1 MTQNSNKTGPKKEK
15 SDKKSKPMFS
25 FEKIMTHPEVKQQIG
40 SKPKS
45 TESKSKTSE
54 TKTKQSSGRKPGR
67 PPKALASTN
76 GDGQKRV
83 IKSVT
88 KPKKERLSAA
98 TNRVTGN
105 ANKTVKIL
113 PLGGL
118 GEIGKNITLFE
129 CDGDML
135 LVDCGISFP
144 DDHMFG
150 VDLVIPDFRYIIE
163 NASKIRGLI
172 VTHGHE
178 DHIGAIP
185 YLLKQIKV
193 PVFGTKL
200 TIGFIQNKLEEH
212 RLNNV
217 AKLNVIEPNQRIRLG
232 AFTIEPI
239 RVNHSIPDAVA
250 FAIDTPAGI
259 VLHTGDFKVDLSP
272 IHGKSIDLKTFATY
286 GKKGVL
292 CMMSDSTNAERAG
305 YTETEQ
311 KVAESFKRF
320 FIQAQD
326 RRIFIASFSSNIYRI
341 QQIVE
346 LAAQHKRKVVFSGRS
361 MEKNVS
367 MALELGYIVAK
378 PGTIVSMEEMRNVAP
393 DKLVVVT
400 TGSQGEPL
408 AALSRMANGS
418 HRTLN
423 VVPGDF
429 IIISATPI
437 PGNEVTVSKVINGL
451 LTLGAE
457 VIYESMYDVHVS
469 GHACAEEL
477 KLLLTLVRP
486 KMFLPVHGEM
496 RQLIKHAKLAEATG
510 VDRRNIFIPE
520 VGQTLCISSKGIT
533 KGEFINVSEV
543 LVDGLGV
550 GDVGT
555 SVLRDRK
562 MLSEEGLVVV
572 AVSID
577 ATTREL
583 LSGPSIDTKGFIYG
597 KGSTVIVEEIKTLA
611 TDILYEFELS
621 NSANIQ
627 SVSAK
632 LSEQLQ
638 GLLYKRL
645 KRRPVIIPLIMEI

>member
-1 MTQNSNKTGPKKEK
+1 MTQNTNKSTPKKEK
-15 SDKKSKPMFS
+15 STKKPRPMFTFEKVMSQPEAKQSSTQSKP
-25 FEKIMTHPEVKQQIG
+25 TQ
-40 SKPKS
+40 
-45 TESKSKTSE
+45 SKSKSATEKKSIKQTKSANLTAIE
-54 TKTKQSSGRKPGR
+54 TPTVRRMKNELKQEKRSS
-67 PPKALASTN
+67 
-76 GDGQKRV
+76 
-83 IKSVT
+83 
-88 KPKKERLSAA
+88 A

-118 GEIGKNITLFE
+118 GEIGKNITIFE

-150 VDLVIPDFRYIIE
+150 VDLVIPDFSYVIE
-163 NASKIRGLI
+163 NASKIKAI
-172 VTHGHE
+172 IITHGHE

-185 YLLKQIKV
+185 YLLKQVKI

-212 RLNNV
+212 KLNNM
-217 AKLNVIEPNQRIRLG
+217 AKLNVIKPGEKLRLG
-232 AFTIEPI
+232 VFTVEPI
-239 RVNHSIPDAVA
+239 SVNHSIPDAVA
-250 FAIDTPAGI
+250 YAIDTPAGI
-259 VLHTGDFKVDLSP
+259 VLHTGDFKVDFSP
-272 IHGKSIDLKTFATY
+272 IMGKSIDLKTFATY

-305 YTETEQ
+305 YTESEQ
-311 KVAESFKRF
+311 KVAESFKRLF
-320 FIQAQD
+320 NQAQD

-341 QQIVE
+341 QQIIE
-346 LAAQHKRKVVFSGRS
+346 LAAQHNRKVVFSGRS

-367 MALELGYIVAK
+367 MALELGYIHAK
-378 PGTIVSMEEMRNVAP
+378 PGIIVNMEEMRNVSA

-408 AALSRMANGS
+408 SALSRMANGT
-418 HRTLN
+418 HRNLS

-451 LTLGAE
+451 LTLGAD

-510 VDRRNIFIPE
+510 VEKRNIFIPE
-520 VGQTLCISSKGIT
+520 VGQTLCVSSKGIT
-533 KGEFINVSEV
+533 KGEYINVSEV
-543 LVDGLGV
+543 LVDGLGI

-562 MLSEEGLVVV
+562 LLSEEGLVVV
-572 AVSID
+572 VASIE
-577 ATTREL
+577 TSTREL
-583 LSGPSIDTKGFIYG
+583 ISGPGVETKGFIYG
-597 KGSTVIVEEIKTLA
+597 KASTAIIDEIKSVA
-611 TDILYEFELS
+611 ADVFYEYEVS
-621 NSANIQ
+621 NSASIQ
-627 SVSAK
+627 SVTTK
-632 LSEQLQ
+632 LTEQLQ
-638 GLLYKRL
+638 SLLYRRL
-645 KRRPVIIPLIMEI
+645 KRRPIIIPIIMEV

>member
-1 MTQNSNKTGPKKEK
+1 MTQNSNKSGQKKEK
-15 SDKKSKPMFS
+15 SEKKSKPMFS
-25 FEKIMTHPEVKQQIG
+25 FEKVMSQPEVKKSSAG
-40 SKPKS
+40 AKSGGAKPNETKPKN
-45 TESKSKTSE
+45 TSG
-54 TKTKQSSGRKPGR
+54 KKPGR
-67 PPKALASTN
+67 PPKSTPAVSIETPTVRRMKSELK
-76 GDGQKRV
+76 QEKR
-83 IKSVT
+83 S
-88 KPKKERLSAA
+88 SA

-105 ANKTVKIL
+105 ANKVVKIL

-150 VDLVIPDFRYIIE
+150 VDLVIPDFTYLIE

-185 YLLKQIKV
+185 YLLKKIKV

-200 TIGFIQNKLEEH
+200 TMGFVQNKLEEH
-212 RLNNV
+212 KLSSST
-217 AKLNVIEPNQRIRLG
+217 KLNVIKPGEKLRFG
-232 AFTIEPI
+232 VFTVEPI
-239 RVNHSIPDAVA
+239 SVNHSIPDAVA
-250 FAIDTPAGI
+250 YAIDTPAGI
-259 VLHTGDFKVDLSP
+259 VLHTGDFKVDYTPLS
-272 IHGKSIDLKTFATY
+272 GKSIDLKTFATY

-305 YTETEQ
+305 YTESEQ
-311 KVAESFKRF
+311 KVAESFKRLF
-320 FIQAQD
+320 NDAQE
-326 RRIFIASFSSNIYRI
+326 RRIFIASFASNINRI
-341 QQIVE
+341 QQIIE
-346 LAAQHKRKVVFSGRS
+346 LAAQHNRKVVFSGRS

-367 MALELGYIVAK
+367 MALELGYINAK
-378 PGTIVSMEEMRNVAP
+378 PGVIISMEEMRNFSP

-408 AALSRMANGS
+408 AALSRMANGT
-418 HRTLN
+418 HRTLT

-429 IIISATPI
+429 IIISANPI
-437 PGNEVTVSKVINGL
+437 PGNEVTVSRVINGL
-451 LTLGAE
+451 LTLGAD

-496 RQLIKHAKLAEATG
+496 RQLIKHARLAESTG

-520 VGQTLCISSKGIT
+520 VGQTLCVSSKGIT
-533 KGEFINVSEV
+533 KGEYINLSEV

-562 MLSEEGLVVV
+562 LLSEDGLVVI
-572 AVSID
+572 AASID
-577 ATTREL
+577 ISTREL
-583 LSGPSIDTKGFIYG
+583 LSGPEVETKGFIYS
-597 KGSTVIVEEIKTLA
+597 KGSTVIIEEIKALA
-611 TDILYEFELS
+611 GDVLYEYEVS
-621 NSANIQ
+621 SSASIQ
-627 SVSAK
+627 SVTTK
-632 LSEQLQ
+632 LTEQIQ
-638 GLLYKRL
+638 GLLYRRL
-645 KRRPVIIPLIMEI
+645 KRRPMIIPLIMEV